1 MPNITPHPEDGIG
14 DWTFEDFARSLT
26 EGLDPEGRHYFPVY
40 PYPFYT
46 HMTSQDIVDPL
57 GSGEVRSARGR
68 PRSRAQAKAVLSNA
82 RRGRRLEEPVFRA
95 R

>member
-46 HMTSQDIVDPL
+46 HMTSQDILDLWEAVK
-57 GSGEVRSARGR
+57 SVSARGR
-68 PRSRAQAKAVLSNA
+68 PCARAQAEAVLSNA
-82 RRGRRLEEPVFRA
+82 RRGRRLEEPVPQSR
-95 R
+95 